1 MLKQAV
7 AALLLANLGTALY
20 TQGGLR
26 WLGLGALDEREPQR
40 LAQQLHPEQL
50 QLLTATLPA
59 ATAAAPQPAPV
70 PATAATAAVP
80 APVMPPVAGMTPPAT
95 TPAPTASMAP
105 ATAGSLP
112 SAPTAAKPAEAP
124 NPATASPPTQNND
137 KTEQPATT
145 KTPDKQAARQPA
157 PTKAPAPP
165 EKTDKPADPPAKAEK
180 TTTDKAQDPAPA
192 KTVAKRRGKTSC
204 WQASGYTPV
213 QTIVLNGALDRVP
226 ELDKRWQIVA
236 TSSGGA
242 GRWLVYQGGFASAD
256 ALKQQ
261 RAEYKL
267 ANIDHRPLQL
277 PGESGPGL
285 VLGTYSSE
293 AGAQRALQNAQR
305 DGASNLR
312 VVPEKGGSAARS
324 YTLTLKAITE
334 EEKALVE
341 GLGAALAGKTLQR
354 CP

>member
-50 QLLTATLPA
+50 QVLKAAPPAAPAPEPTTATPA
-59 ATAAAPQPAPV
+59 APAVVPSPAVPPVAAVAPPAAAPTALAAPV
-70 PATAATAAVP
+70 V
-80 APVMPPVAGMTPPAT
+80 
-95 TPAPTASMAP
+95 APTTAP
-105 ATAGSLP
+105 FPP
-112 SAPTAAKPAEAP
+112 STPTVAKPAEAP
-124 NPATASPPTQNND
+124 TPAPAQLQPKKND
-137 KTEQPATT
+137 QAEKPAKTE
-145 KTPDKQAARQPA
+145 TPDKEPARKPPPA
-157 PTKAPAPP
+157 EESAKPEKPTKP
-165 EKTDKPADPPAKAEK
+165 EKADKTDKAKDPEPTK
-180 TTTDKAQDPAPA
+180 TA
-192 KTVAKRRGKTSC
+192 AKRRGKTNC

-236 TSSGGA
+236 TTSGSG

-261 RAEYKL
+261 RAEFKL
-267 ANIDHRPLQL
+267 ANIDHRPVQL

-293 AGAQRALQNAQR
+293 AGAQRALQNAQH
-305 DGASNLR
+305 DGISNLR
-312 VVPEKGGSAARS
+312 VVPEKGGSATRS

-341 GLGAALAGKTLQR
+341 GLGPALAGKALQR

>member
-50 QLLTATLPA
+50 QLLKVAPSAAPAVGLQPTASPAPELTTATPA
-59 ATAAAPQPAPV
+59 AL
-70 PATAATAAVP
+70 
-80 APVMPPVAGMTPPAT
+80 
-95 TPAPTASMAP
+95 APTAP
-105 ATAGSLP
+105 V
-112 SAPTAAKPAEAP
+112 APTTTPSPPSTPTVAKPAEAP
-124 NPATASPPTQNND
+124 TPAPAQLQPKKND
-137 KTEQPATT
+137 QAEKPAKTE
-145 KTPDKQAARQPA
+145 TPDKEPARKPPPA
-157 PTKAPAPP
+157 EESAKPEKPTKP
-165 EKTDKPADPPAKAEK
+165 EKADKTDKAKDPEPTK
-180 TTTDKAQDPAPA
+180 TA
-192 KTVAKRRGKTSC
+192 AKRRGKTSC

-236 TSSGGA
+236 TTSGSS

-277 PGESGPGL
+277 PGESGSGL

-293 AGAQRALQNAQR
+293 AGAQRALQNAQH
-305 DGASNLR
+305 DGISNLR
-312 VVPEKGGSAARS
+312 VVPEKGGSATRS

-341 GLGAALAGKTLQR
+341 GLGPALAGKTLQR

>member
-50 QLLTATLPA
+50 QLLKVAPSAAPAVGLQPTASPAPELTTATPA
-59 ATAAAPQPAPV
+59 AL
-70 PATAATAAVP
+70 
-80 APVMPPVAGMTPPAT
+80 
-95 TPAPTASMAP
+95 APTAP
-105 ATAGSLP
+105 V
-112 SAPTAAKPAEAP
+112 APTTTPSPPSTPTVAKPAEAP
-124 NPATASPPTQNND
+124 TPAPAQLQPKKND
-137 KTEQPATT
+137 QAEKPAKTE
-145 KTPDKQAARQPA
+145 TPDKEPARKPPPA
-157 PTKAPAPP
+157 EESAKPEKPTKP
-165 EKTDKPADPPAKAEK
+165 EKADKTDKAKDPEPTK
-180 TTTDKAQDPAPA
+180 TA
-192 KTVAKRRGKTSC
+192 AKRRGKTNC

-236 TSSGGA
+236 TTSGSS

-305 DGASNLR
+305 DGASHLR

-341 GLGAALAGKTLQR
+341 GLGPALAGKTLQR

>member
-50 QLLTATLPA
+50 QLLKVAPSAAPAVGLQPTASPAPELTTATPA
-59 ATAAAPQPAPV
+59 AL
-70 PATAATAAVP
+70 
-80 APVMPPVAGMTPPAT
+80 
-95 TPAPTASMAP
+95 APTAP
-105 ATAGSLP
+105 V
-112 SAPTAAKPAEAP
+112 APTTTPSPPSTPTVAKPAEAP
-124 NPATASPPTQNND
+124 TPAPAQLQPKKND
-137 KTEQPATT
+137 QAEKPAKTE
-145 KTPDKQAARQPA
+145 TPDKEPARKPPPA
-157 PTKAPAPP
+157 EESAKPEKPTKPEKT
-165 EKTDKPADPPAKAEK
+165 EKTDKAKDPEPTK
-180 TTTDKAQDPAPA
+180 TA
-192 KTVAKRRGKTSC
+192 AKRRGKTSC

-236 TSSGGA
+236 TTSGSS

-261 RAEYKL
+261 RAEFKL
-267 ANIDHRPLQL
+267 ANIDHRPVQL
-277 PGESGPGL
+277 PGESGSGL

-293 AGAQRALQNAQR
+293 AGAQRALQNAQH
-305 DGASNLR
+305 DGISNLR

-341 GLGAALAGKTLQR
+341 GLGPALAGKALQR

>member
-50 QLLTATLPA
+50 QVLKAAPPAAPAPKPTTATPA
-59 ATAAAPQPAPV
+59 APAVVPSPAVPPVAAVAPPAAAPTALAAPV
-70 PATAATAAVP
+70 V
-80 APVMPPVAGMTPPAT
+80 
-95 TPAPTASMAP
+95 APTTAP
-105 ATAGSLP
+105 FPP
-112 SAPTAAKPAEAP
+112 STPTVAKPAEAP
-124 NPATASPPTQNND
+124 TPAPAQLQPKKND
-137 KTEQPATT
+137 QAEKPAKTE
-145 KTPDKQAARQPA
+145 TPDKEPARKPPPA
-157 PTKAPAPP
+157 EESAKPEKPTKP
-165 EKTDKPADPPAKAEK
+165 EKADKTDKAKDPEPTK
-180 TTTDKAQDPAPA
+180 TA
-192 KTVAKRRGKTSC
+192 AKRRGKTSC

-236 TSSGGA
+236 TTSGSS
-242 GRWLVYQGGFASAD
+242 GRWLVYQGDFASAD

-293 AGAQRALQNAQR
+293 AGAQRALQNAQH
-305 DGASNLR
+305 DGISNLR
-312 VVPEKGGSAARS
+312 VVPEKGGSATRS

-341 GLGAALAGKTLQR
+341 GLGAALAGKALQR

>member
-50 QLLTATLPA
+50 QVLKAAPPAAPAPEPTTATPA
-59 ATAAAPQPAPV
+59 APAVVPSPAVPPVAAVAPPAAAPTALAAPV
-70 PATAATAAVP
+70 V
-80 APVMPPVAGMTPPAT
+80 
-95 TPAPTASMAP
+95 APTTAS
-105 ATAGSLP
+105 SP
-112 SAPTAAKPAEAP
+112 SSTPTVAKPAEALTQA
-124 NPATASPPTQNND
+124 PAQLKPQNSD
-137 KTEQPATT
+137 QAEKPAKTE
-145 KTPDKQAARQPA
+145 TPDKEPARTPLPA
-157 PTKAPAPP
+157 EPSAKPEKPTKP
-165 EKTDKPADPPAKAEK
+165 EKADKTDKAKDPEPTK
-180 TTTDKAQDPAPA
+180 TA
-192 KTVAKRRGKTSC
+192 AKRRGKTSC

-236 TSSGGA
+236 TTSGSG

-277 PGESGPGL
+277 PGESGSGL

-293 AGAQRALQNAQR
+293 AGAQRALQNAQH
-305 DGASNLR
+305 DGISNLR
-312 VVPEKGGSAARS
+312 VVPEKGGNAARS

-341 GLGAALAGKTLQR
+341 GLGPALAGKTLQR

>member
-26 WLGLGALDEREPQR
+26 WLGLGTLDEREPQR

-50 QLLTATLPA
+50 QVLKAAPPAAPAPEPTTATPA
-59 ATAAAPQPAPV
+59 APAVVPSPAVPPVAAVAPPAAAPTALAAPV
-70 PATAATAAVP
+70 V
-80 APVMPPVAGMTPPAT
+80 APTT
-95 TPAPTASMAP
+95 TPSPPSTPTV
-105 ATAGSLP
+105 
-112 SAPTAAKPAEAP
+112 AKPAEAP
-124 NPATASPPTQNND
+124 TPAPAQLQPKKND
-137 KTEQPATT
+137 QAEKPAKTE
-145 KTPDKQAARQPA
+145 TPDKEPARKPPPA
-157 PTKAPAPP
+157 EESAKPEKPTKP
-165 EKTDKPADPPAKAEK
+165 EKA
-180 TTTDKAQDPAPA
+180 DKAKDPEPT
-192 KTVAKRRGKTSC
+192 KTAAKRRGKTSC

-236 TSSGGA
+236 TTSGSG

-261 RAEYKL
+261 RAEFKL
-267 ANIDHRPLQL
+267 ANIDHRPVQL

-293 AGAQRALQNAQR
+293 AGAQRALQNAQH
-305 DGASNLR
+305 DGISNLR
-312 VVPEKGGSAARS
+312 VVPEKGGSATRS

-341 GLGAALAGKTLQR
+341 GLGPALAGKTLQR

>member
-50 QLLTATLPA
+50 QLLK
-59 ATAAAPQPAPV
+59 AAPQP
-70 PATAATAAVP
+70 TTSP
-80 APVMPPVAGMTPPAT
+80 APEPTTATPAEPAVVPSPAVPPVAAVTPPAA
-95 TPAPTASMAP
+95 APTALAAP
-105 ATAGSLP
+105 VV
-112 SAPTAAKPAEAP
+112 APTTASSPSSTPTVAKPAEALTQA
-124 NPATASPPTQNND
+124 PAQLKPQNSDQAEKPAKTGTSDKEPARTPP
-137 KTEQPATT
+137 PAEPSA
-145 KTPDKQAARQPA
+145 KPEK
-157 PTKAPAPP
+157 PTKP
-165 EKTDKPADPPAKAEK
+165 EKADKTDKAKDPEPTK
-180 TTTDKAQDPAPA
+180 TA
-192 KTVAKRRGKTSC
+192 AKRRGKTNC

-236 TSSGGA
+236 TTSGSG

-305 DGASNLR
+305 DGASHLR

-341 GLGAALAGKTLQR
+341 GLGPALAGKALQR

>member
-26 WLGLGALDEREPQR
+26 WVGLGALDEREPQR

-50 QLLTATLPA
+50 QLLAQGTPASPTVAAAPAPTPPTPEPA
-59 ATAAAPQPAPV
+59 ATPTPPAAPAAPV
-70 PATAATAAVP
+70 PAPMPAVAPAAP
-80 APVMPPVAGMTPPAT
+80 EPKAT
-95 TPAPTASMAP
+95 P
-105 ATAGSLP
+105 ATAP
-112 SAPTAAKPAEAP
+112 PPEKP
-124 NPATASPPTQNND
+124 PA
-137 KTEQPATT
+137 
-145 KTPDKQAARQPA
+145 
-157 PTKAPAPP
+157 P
-165 EKTDKPADPPAKAEK
+165 EKTDKA
-180 TTTDKAQDPAPA
+180 DKAKDPEPA
-192 KTVAKRRGKTSC
+192 KTAAKRRGKTNC

-236 TSSGGA
+236 TTSGSS

-261 RAEYKL
+261 RAEFKL
-267 ANIDHRPLQL
+267 ANIDHRPVQL

-293 AGAQRALQNAQR
+293 AGAQRALQNAQH
-305 DGASNLR
+305 DGISNLR
-312 VVPEKGGSAARS
+312 VVPEKGGSATRS

-341 GLGAALAGKTLQR
+341 GLGPALAGKTLQR

>member
-1 MLKQAV
+1 MLKPAV
-7 AALLLANLGTALY
+7 AALLLANLGTVLY

-50 QLLTATLPA
+50 QLLSATPA
-59 ATAAAPQPAPV
+59 TPAP
-70 PATAATAAVP
+70 
-80 APVMPPVAGMTPPAT
+80 PPVATPTPT
-95 TPAPTASMAP
+95 TTSAPAPTAAP
-105 ATAGSLP
+105 AAVP
-112 SAPTAAKPAEAP
+112 VPAVAPAVPPVQALAV
-124 NPATASPPTQNND
+124 PATPPTP
-137 KTEQPATT
+137 TPTPAAPE
-145 KTPDKQAARQPA
+145 KPPA
-157 PTKAPAPP
+157 P
-165 EKTDKPADPPAKAEK
+165 EKTPKADKATATEKPEKTEAKPDKPKAEK
-180 TTTDKAQDPAPA
+180 TQKTADKDKEPV
-192 KTVAKRRGKTSC
+192 KTAKRRGKTSC

-226 ELDKRWQIVA
+226 ELDKRWKISA
-236 TSSGGA
+236 TTTSGSS
-242 GRWLVYQGGFASAD
+242 GRWLVYQGGFASTE

-267 ANIDHRPLQL
+267 ANIDHRPVQL

-305 DGASNLR
+305 DGVHNAR
-312 VVPEKGGSAARS
+312 VLPEKGGNTRS

-341 GLGAALAGKTLQR
+341 GLGSALAGKTLQR

>member
-26 WLGLGALDEREPQR
+26 WLGLGALDEREPRR

-50 QLLTATLPA
+50 QLLK
-59 ATAAAPQPAPV
+59 AAPQP
-70 PATAATAAVP
+70 TTSP
-80 APVMPPVAGMTPPAT
+80 APEPTTATPAEPAVVPSSAVPPVAAVAPPAA
-95 TPAPTASMAP
+95 APTALAAP
-105 ATAGSLP
+105 VV
-112 SAPTAAKPAEAP
+112 APTTAPSPPSTPTVAKPAEAP
-124 NPATASPPTQNND
+124 TPAPAQPKPQNSD
-137 KTEQPATT
+137 QAEKPAKTE
-145 KTPDKQAARQPA
+145 TPDKEPARKPPPA
-157 PTKAPAPP
+157 EPSAKPEKPTKPEKT
-165 EKTDKPADPPAKAEK
+165 EKTDKAKDPEPTK
-180 TTTDKAQDPAPA
+180 TA
-192 KTVAKRRGKTSC
+192 AKRRGKTNC

-236 TSSGGA
+236 TTSGSG

-261 RAEYKL
+261 RAEFKL
-267 ANIDHRPLQL
+267 ANIDHRPVQL

-293 AGAQRALQNAQR
+293 AGAQRALQNAQH
-305 DGASNLR
+305 DGISHLR
-312 VVPEKGGSAARS
+312 VVPEKGGSATRS

-341 GLGAALAGKTLQR
+341 GLGPALAGKTLQR

>member
-50 QLLTATLPA
+50 QLLKVAPSAAPAVGLQPTASPAPELTTATPA
-59 ATAAAPQPAPV
+59 AL
-70 PATAATAAVP
+70 
-80 APVMPPVAGMTPPAT
+80 
-95 TPAPTASMAP
+95 APTAP
-105 ATAGSLP
+105 V
-112 SAPTAAKPAEAP
+112 APTTTPSPPSTPTVAKPAEAP
-124 NPATASPPTQNND
+124 TPAPAQLQPKKND
-137 KTEQPATT
+137 QAEKPAKTE
-145 KTPDKQAARQPA
+145 TPDKEPARKPPPA
-157 PTKAPAPP
+157 EESAKPEKPTKP
-165 EKTDKPADPPAKAEK
+165 EKADKTDKAKDPEPTK
-180 TTTDKAQDPAPA
+180 TA
-192 KTVAKRRGKTSC
+192 AKRRGKTNC

-236 TSSGGA
+236 TTSGSS

-305 DGASNLR
+305 DGASHLR
-312 VVPEKGGSAARS
+312 VVPEKGGSATRS

-341 GLGAALAGKTLQR
+341 GLGPALAGKTLQR

>member
-50 QLLTATLPA
+50 QLLKVAPSAAPAVGLQPTASPAPELTTATPA
-59 ATAAAPQPAPV
+59 AL
-70 PATAATAAVP
+70 
-80 APVMPPVAGMTPPAT
+80 
-95 TPAPTASMAP
+95 APTAP
-105 ATAGSLP
+105 V
-112 SAPTAAKPAEAP
+112 APTTTPSPPSTPTVAKPAEAP
-124 NPATASPPTQNND
+124 TPAPAQLQPKKND
-137 KTEQPATT
+137 QAGKPAKTE
-145 KTPDKQAARQPA
+145 TPDKEPARKPPPA
-157 PTKAPAPP
+157 EESAKPEKPTKPEKT
-165 EKTDKPADPPAKAEK
+165 EKTDKAKDPEPTK
-180 TTTDKAQDPAPA
+180 TA
-192 KTVAKRRGKTSC
+192 AKRRGKTSC

-236 TSSGGA
+236 TTSGSS

-261 RAEYKL
+261 RAEFKL
-267 ANIDHRPLQL
+267 ANIDHRPVQL
-277 PGESGPGL
+277 PGESGSGL

-293 AGAQRALQNAQR
+293 AGAQRALQNAQH
-305 DGASNLR
+305 DGISNLR

-341 GLGAALAGKTLQR
+341 GLGPALAGKALQR

>member
-7 AALLLANLGTALY
+7 AALLLANLGAALY

-50 QLLTATLPA
+50 QLLKAAPSAAPA
-59 ATAAAPQPAPV
+59 VVPSPAVPPVAAVAPPAAAPTALAAPV
-70 PATAATAAVP
+70 V
-80 APVMPPVAGMTPPAT
+80 
-95 TPAPTASMAP
+95 APTTAP
-105 ATAGSLP
+105 SPP
-112 SAPTAAKPAEAP
+112 STPTVAKPAEAP
-124 NPATASPPTQNND
+124 TPAPAQPKPQNSD
-137 KTEQPATT
+137 QAEKPAKTE
-145 KTPDKQAARQPA
+145 TPDKEPARKPPPA
-157 PTKAPAPP
+157 EPSAKPEKPTKPEKT
-165 EKTDKPADPPAKAEK
+165 EKTDKAKDPEPTK
-180 TTTDKAQDPAPA
+180 TA
-192 KTVAKRRGKTSC
+192 AKRRGKTNC

-236 TSSGGA
+236 TTSGSG

-261 RAEYKL
+261 RAEFKL
-267 ANIDHRPLQL
+267 ANIDHRPVQL

-293 AGAQRALQNAQR
+293 AGAQRALQNAQH
-305 DGASNLR
+305 DGISHLR
-312 VVPEKGGSAARS
+312 VVPEKGGSATRS

-341 GLGAALAGKTLQR
+341 GLGPALAGKTLQR